1 MAQTKSES
9 VGVGNPKLCPKCGL
23 QGLCYDTRMVKDYVR
38 RRYRC
43 KESKCGT
50 RWGTAEF
57 FVSEGALRG
66 SEVTDFRQRDAKAQ
80 VRNVLRKM
88 ADAWK

>member
-1 MAQTKSES
+1 MGLSKSQT
-9 VGVGNPKLCPKCGL
+9 VGVGNPKLCPRCGK
-23 QGLCYDTRMVKDYVR
+23 QGTCYDTRMVSDYVR

-43 KESKCGT
+43 KEKSCDT

-57 FVSEGALRG
+57 FVSEGDLRG
-66 SEVTDFRQRDAKAQ
+66 GKVSDFRQRDAKKQ
-80 VRNVLRKM
+80 VREVLRSL